1 MDTHNLLTLQ
11 YAFVKGHI
19 HISNSN
25 KLRDFT
31 HATLSPYGKHHAC
44 PHTTAYNVP
53 DDPPQCSA
61 GERNNNGNSFWCQL
75 TWPVCALVIPLKG
88 LQIVPS
94 QLGKCVHHMGAQKGT
109 DVLWNKS
116 AISGAVLGPVHIA
129 AHASTAAWNQICFEF
144 ELHCFKNEP
153 CIVFCLLIGSVW
165 THRSKYTYAGRRV
178 KNKRFLTGPNRTL

>member
-53 DDPPQCSA
+53 DDPHS
-61 GERNNNGNSFWCQL
+61 
-75 TWPVCALVIPLKG
+75 V
-88 LQIVPS
+88 
-94 QLGKCVHHMGAQKGT
+94 QLGTQQQWQQFLMTTYMTSLCSRHSTQRPPDCSLSAWQMCTPHGCTERDWHSLKQI
-109 DVLWNKS
+109 
-116 AISGAVLGPVHIA
+116 AISGAVLGPVHVV
-129 AHASTAAWNQICFEF
+129 AHASTAAWNQICFEV
-144 ELHCFKNEP
+144 ELRCFKNEP
-153 CIVFCLLIGSVW
+153 RIVFCLLIGSVW

-178 KNKRFLTGPNRTL
+178 KKIKK

>member
-53 DDPPQCSA
+53 DDPHS
-61 GERNNNGNSFWCQL
+61 
-75 TWPVCALVIPLKG
+75 V
-88 LQIVPS
+88 
-94 QLGKCVHHMGAQKGT
+94 QLGNATTMAAVSDDNLHDQSVLSSFHSYKGWSL
-109 DVLWNKS
+109 DV
-116 AISGAVLGPVHIA
+116 
-129 AHASTAAWNQICFEF
+129 
-144 ELHCFKNEP
+144 
-153 CIVFCLLIGSVW
+153 
-165 THRSKYTYAGRRV
+165 
-178 KNKRFLTGPNRTL
+178 

>member
-53 DDPPQCSA
+53 DDPHSVQL
-61 GERNNNGNSFWCQL
+61 GNATTMAAVSDDNLHDQSVLSSFHSKASRL
-75 TWPVCALVIPLKG
+75 FPLSLANVYTTWVHRKG
-88 LQIVPS
+88 LTFS
-94 QLGKCVHHMGAQKGT
+94 GT
-109 DVLWNKS
+109 NHA
-116 AISGAVLGPVHIA
+116 AISGAVLGPVHVV
-129 AHASTAAWNQICFEF
+129 AHASTAA
-144 ELHCFKNEP
+144 
-153 CIVFCLLIGSVW
+153 
-165 THRSKYTYAGRRV
+165 
-178 KNKRFLTGPNRTL
+178 